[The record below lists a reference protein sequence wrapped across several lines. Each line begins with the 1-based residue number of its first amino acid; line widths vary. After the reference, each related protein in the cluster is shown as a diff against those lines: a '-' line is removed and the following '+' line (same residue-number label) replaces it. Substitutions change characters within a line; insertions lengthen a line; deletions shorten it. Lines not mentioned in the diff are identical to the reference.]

1 MNTDFD
7 YKIEIIRNLSD
18 HLVPYNFPLSPM
30 EYERDISCLKKMECE
45 VDGYSIKFHF
55 NRADYKDYYLE
66 TFQLFNLN
74 SPFLPFN
81 LVVKLAQKVLG
92 GHNLSLIEFY
102 QNEYKIYCWSV
113 CVDKTGRPIVS
124 PLQQQANLLSY
135 QGFEYFYMNP
145 NNLNLY

>member
-1 MNTDFD
+1 
-7 YKIEIIRNLSD
+7 
-18 HLVPYNFPLSPM
+18 
-30 EYERDISCLKKMECE
+30 MECE
-45 VDGYSIKFHF
+45 VDGYSISFHF
-55 NRADYKDYYLE
+55 NRADYQDYYLE
-66 TFQLFNLN
+66 TFQLYNKN